1 MAPCLG
7 DSKASIN
14 YKIIQKY
21 IDNKINKHD
30 EMSEIYNYI
39 YSCLYG
45 NRAINSNASIQAF
58 YKSATKKSIKLL
70 QNIIKYTFYYDKKRE
85 GKSYYLLNLLKEL
98 VNNGNTKIHK
108 TMLKL
113 RNKSLFELIFMT
125 IVLCNS
131 DNENYKYG
139 FEYFPKK

>member
-1 MAPCLG
+1 MNDFKNVNITYMLKIDEKDKKWKNKLQENIKDDDYKLCFEILAPCLG

-70 QNIIKYTFYYDKKRE
+70 QNIIKYPFYYDKKKRR
-85 GKSYYLLNLLKEL
+85 KILLFIKFIER
-98 VNNGNTKIHK
+98 I
-108 TMLKL
+108 
-113 RNKSLFELIFMT
+113 SQQW
-125 IVLCNS
+125 
-131 DNENYKYG
+131 
-139 FEYFPKK
+139 

>member
-1 MAPCLG
+1 MAPCIG
-7 DSKASIN
+7 DSKASVN

-21 IDNKINKHD
+21 IYNKINKHD
-30 EMSEIYNYI
+30 EMSEIYN
-39 YSCLYG
+39 CLYG

-70 QNIIKYTFYYDKKRE
+70 QNIIKYTFYYNKKRE

-108 TMLKL
+108 KI
-113 RNKSLFELIFMT
+113 KSDIPNAIRTIANDKIF
-125 IVLCNS
+125 
-131 DNENYKYG
+131 YY
-139 FEYFPKK
+139 

>member
-58 YKSATKKSIKLL
+58 YKNATKKSIKLL

-113 RNKSLFELIFMT
+113 RHKSLFELIFMT
-125 IVLCNS
+125 IVLCS
-131 DNENYKYG
+131 SVNENYKYG